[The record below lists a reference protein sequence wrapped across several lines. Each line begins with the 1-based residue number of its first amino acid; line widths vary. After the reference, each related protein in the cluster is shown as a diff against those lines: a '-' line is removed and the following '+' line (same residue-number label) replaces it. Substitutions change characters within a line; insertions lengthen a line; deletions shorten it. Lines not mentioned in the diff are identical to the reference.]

1 MTPRDRVGAPPLVP
15 RADPGDNRAVRPSRG
30 VVAYTVRAEARRRW
44 PTWLA
49 LGLLVGLAAGA
60 LGAAAA
66 GARRTESAYQDLRRE
81 TDAMDAAIFFAC
93 NPRRAPACPDTV
105 EEIRSLPG
113 VTDAALFLSPQVP
126 VTDADG
132 RLVQLQDDP
141 CYSGSGGLQLLV
153 PRGPEF
159 GSTMHRVR
167 ILEGRAADP
176 TRADEVVIAPL
187 IADEFDVDVGDH
199 LFVNFPIDCQ
209 DPREDWPD
217 PVEVRVVGIGF
228 SAIEV
233 PPKNGFYLQGLHTTP
248 AFVGLLPAGLAD
260 LSDEIGVQ
268 QQAGAGVALR
278 LDPGTTLADLADTPG
293 VPDFAEV
300 ITADLIA
307 EPVDAGL
314 QTDAN
319 ALWLVALVGALA
331 TVAVLG
337 PTLARF
343 AGELAEEDRTLGAMG
358 WGRPQRMLRGA
369 AHGTVVASIAVAT
382 ALVVMAFA
390 SRWTPIGDAR
400 AIEPDPGIEVDLL
413 VLLLG
418 AVALTALVVGF
429 LALLARRS
437 TRPPTRPRQTPVA
450 GLAARLGLHPP
461 AVLGIRIGLEPAR
474 RQAPIR
480 STVLA
485 VAVGTAAVIG
495 VLAYTSSAQYLR
507 EHRERLGVPWDDFVY
522 LSDSEN
528 SADVLAQAR
537 EWPEVEA
544 VSGVLFFTPGLILG
558 PNHVPG
564 RVLAIDTGVDAVTP
578 TVIDGRAPR
587 TDDEILMSP
596 LLARDLGVGV
606 GDLVD
611 TTIEVEVFGEDGP
624 EIITAGPF
632 PLEVVGTGP
641 VPLGDGNFDQGTVM
655 TVDGLVAHYPPE
667 AIDPEN
673 RGRVDFLAMVRAP
686 GTTDEQI
693 VRRLTAAGVDF
704 DPDEFD
710 LEFILQNI
718 VSIDRTSTESAPD
731 LLGLFMAALAALV
744 LVYGVSVSV
753 DRNRH
758 DFAVVRALGMS
769 PRLQRRTARWAGTA
783 FTVAALAVAV
793 PVGLVA
799 GRLTWRRYAEGLG
812 VVPDPVV
819 QAHEVVLLAA
829 AALGLAAVVAT
840 VTARWLAHSATSSV
854 LHSE

>member
-1 MTPRDRVGAPPLVP
+1 M
-15 RADPGDNRAVRPSRG
+15 RPSRG

-49 LGLLVGLAAGA
+49 LGLLVGLAVGA
-60 LGAAAA
+60 LCAAAA

-93 NPRRAPACPDTV
+93 NPERAPDCPETV
-105 EEIRSLPG
+105 EEIRALPG
-113 VTDAALFLSPQVP
+113 VADAALFLSPQVP
-126 VTDADG
+126 VTDAEG

-176 TRADEVVIAPL
+176 TRAEEVVIAPL
-187 IADEFDVDVGDH
+187 IADELGVEVGDA
-199 LFVNFPIDCQ
+199 LFVNFPTDCQ

-217 PVEVRVVGIGF
+217 PVEVRVVGIGL

-248 AFVGLLPAGLAD
+248 AFAGLLPEGLAD
-260 LSDEIGVQ
+260 LSDEIGAQ

-293 VPDFAEV
+293 VPDFGEV
-300 ITADLIA
+300 ITPDLIA

-319 ALWLVALVGALA
+319 ALWLVAVIGTLA
-331 TVAVLG
+331 TLAVLG

-343 AGELAEEDRTLGAMG
+343 AGELAGEDRTLAAMG
-358 WGRPQRMLRGA
+358 WGRPERMARGA
-369 AHGTVVASIAVAT
+369 AHGTVVAVVAVAT
-382 ALVVMAFA
+382 AVVVMAIA

-400 AIEPDPGIEVDLL
+400 TIEPDPGIEVDPL
-413 VLLLG
+413 VLLMG
-418 AVALTALVVGF
+418 SVGLTVLVVGF

-437 TRPPTRPRQTPVA
+437 TRPRPRPRQTPLA
-450 GLAARLGLHPP
+450 ALAARLGLRPP
-461 AVLGIRIGLEPAR
+461 AVLGIRIGLEPAPG
-474 RQAPIR
+474 QAPIR

-485 VAVGTAAVIG
+485 VAVGSAAVIG

-507 EHRERLGVPWDDFVY
+507 EHPERLGVPWDDFVY
-522 LSDSEN
+522 VSESED
-528 SADVLAQAR
+528 SADLLAQAR
-537 EWPEVEA
+537 QWPEVEA
-544 VSGVLFFTPGLILG
+544 VSGVLYFTPGLALG

-564 RVLAIDTGVDAVTP
+564 RVLAIDTGVGAVNP

-587 TDDEILMSP
+587 SDDEILMSP
-596 LLARDLGVGV
+596 LLARDVGV
-606 GDLVD
+606 SIGDVVE
-611 TTIEVEVFGEDGP
+611 TTMEIEVFGDDGP

-632 PLEVVGTGP
+632 SLEVVGTGP
-641 VPLGDGNFDQGTVM
+641 VPLGDGNFDQGSIM
-655 TVDGLVAHYPPE
+655 TVDGLVTHYPPE

-673 RGRVDFLAMVRAP
+673 RERVDFLAMIRSP
-686 GTTDEQI
+686 GVTDEQI
-693 VRRLTAAGVDF
+693 VERLAAAEIPF

-710 LEFILQNI
+710 LETVLQNI

-731 LLGLFMAALAALV
+731 LLGLFMAALAVLV
-744 LVYGVSVSV
+744 LVYGVSVAV
-753 DRNRH
+753 DRNRR
-758 DFAVVRALGMS
+758 DLAVAQALGMS
-769 PRLQRRTARWAGTA
+769 PRLQRRTARWAGTV
-783 FTVAALAVAV
+783 FTAAALAVAV
-793 PVGLVA
+793 PVGLVI
-799 GRLTWRRYAEGLG
+799 GRLAWRRYAEGLG

-819 QAHEVVLLAA
+819 QWREIVVLVLS
-829 AALGLAAVVAT
+829 ALLLAAVVAT
-840 VTARWLAHSATSSV
+840 LAARWQASTSTGSI
-854 LHSE
+854 LRRE